1 MTLAQKLQSY
11 RTQNGLTQEQV
22 AEHLG
27 ISRQAVAKWEGGKSA
42 PSTEN
47 MLALAKL
54 YGVSLDHLMADNTA
68 AYPGIKEGDNTI
80 LQANLTRIAIV
91 AQAAWLNVAM
101 QPDNFLPVSRL
112 WVMEQGVKLIPLMLA
127 SVWMAAN
134 QRYIKDINQRKKCSI
149 IELVYCL
156 VMGAIAVV
164 GRVSSYTLPATVALI
179 AVAII
184 YILYINPKYM
194 GRQLVKSKK
203 GQK

>member
-1 MTLAQKLQSY
+1 M
-11 RTQNGLTQEQV
+11 
-22 AEHLG
+22 G
-27 ISRQAVAKWEGGKSA
+27 ISRQAVAIWEGGKSA